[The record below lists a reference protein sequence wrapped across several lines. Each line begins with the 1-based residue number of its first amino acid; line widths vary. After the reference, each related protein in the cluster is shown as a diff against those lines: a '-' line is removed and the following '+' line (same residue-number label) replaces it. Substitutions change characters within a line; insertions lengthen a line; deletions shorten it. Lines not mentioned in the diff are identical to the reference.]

1 MRTSWRF
8 LSRLLHSSKRTA
20 VLNPSSPFNV
30 FINDNNGKFFSILEH
45 TNQFRGFC
53 SVHCSKRFVLLGLV
67 SFDNSGSN
75 QHHKYSSNR
84 SKYFFFL
91 PVCFIL
97 GFKCE
102 LGSNFVCV
110 CVCMCAFFLIII
122 DFFTRAKQVKK
133 IETTDEH
140 R

>member
-1 MRTSWRF
+1 MWVLNISNILGEFRTISEFLLIKPKKKKERKDLDLMRTSWRF

-84 SKYFFFL
+84 SKYFVFACLFS
-91 PVCFIL
+91 FGI
-97 GFKCE
+97 
-102 LGSNFVCV
+102 
-110 CVCMCAFFLIII
+110 
-122 DFFTRAKQVKK
+122 
-133 IETTDEH
+133 
-140 R
+140 

>member
-1 MRTSWRF
+1 MWVLNISNILGEFRTISEFLLIKPKKKIKERKDLDLMRTSWRF

-84 SKYFFFL
+84 SKYFVFACLFY
-91 PVCFIL
+91 FGI
-97 GFKCE
+97 
-102 LGSNFVCV
+102 
-110 CVCMCAFFLIII
+110 
-122 DFFTRAKQVKK
+122 
-133 IETTDEH
+133 
-140 R
+140 